1 MVICYYKPFLCGV
14 ASYLWRRCDAEV
26 GLYIRGRFVEEMS
39 GARTETGETVVAGPF
54 AEREQRLLL
63 AGPAG
68 QLEAVTTAPAQGAL
82 SDQSLVAVVCHPHP
96 LHGGTMDN
104 KVVTTLVRTYRD
116 LGVPVVRFNFR
127 GVGRSEGEFDNTVG
141 EVEDLLA
148 VVEWVKQC
156 YPAAGVLLAGF
167 SFGSS
172 VAAQASHR
180 MGAVLRDLV
189 LVAPPVERYSYDME
203 GRFPVPVA
211 VVIGNQDE
219 LVDVEGVYAWA
230 KQLEKPAALLTYPD
244 ATHFFHGVLAEV
256 KRDLASLLAARLAP
270 KN

>member
-1 MVICYYKPFLCGV
+1 MKEI
-14 ASYLWRRCDAEV
+14 
-26 GLYIRGRFVEEMS
+26 S
-39 GARTETGETVVAGPF
+39 GARTETGEVVAAGPF
-54 AEREQRLLL
+54 TEREQSLLL

-68 QLEAVTTAPAQGAL
+68 QLEAVTTAPVPGAL
-82 SDQSLVAVVCHPHP
+82 SAQPLVAIVCHPHP
-96 LHGGTMDN
+96 LHGGNMDH

-127 GVGRSEGEFDNTVG
+127 GVGRSAGEYDNTVG

-148 VVEWVKQC
+148 VAAWVQQC
-156 YPAAGVLLAGF
+156 YPAAGLLLAGF

-180 MGAVLRDLV
+180 LGAVLKDLV
-189 LVAPPVERYSYDME
+189 LVAPPVERYSYDIE
-203 GRFPVPVA
+203 GRFPVPVT

-219 LVDVEGVYAWA
+219 LVDAAGVYAWA
-230 KQLEKPAALLTYPD
+230 KRLEKPAALLTYPD
-244 ATHFFHGVLAEV
+244 ATHFFHGMLADV
-256 KRDLASLLAARLAP
+256 KRDLASLLSARLAP